1 MAQYENNMQ
10 RKKLHFTGQP
20 DDWPLFRRQF
30 GAVMSE
36 LGLTDAMNN
45 KYTNEGIRIP
55 DAAGAPAGPAPVE
68 PVAHRTRHQQMLN
81 ALEQG
86 QEFLAIDAA
95 ARAEAQ
101 ARVAA
106 AAEEAG
112 RAGPRGAWR
121 R

>member
-1 MAQYENNMQ
+1 
-10 RKKLHFTGQP
+10 
-20 DDWPLFRRQF
+20 
-30 GAVMSE
+30 MSE

-68 PVAHRTRHQQMLN
+68 PVAHRTRRQQMLN

-86 QEFLAIDAA
+86 QEFLAMDAA

-106 AAEEAG
+106 AAEERRQYFSAVVEG
-112 RAGPRGAWR
+112 WRGGLMSPQEKR
-121 R
+121 